1 MVYIFVQPSL
11 AIKFV
16 NWLDVDSKPNI
27 WVIFFSLMIHTQ
39 HRWSMKRRVSTQ
51 LAFGRI
57 HETCHWFGMLT
68 FIRKWM
74 LKKGIQIKIHQK
86 LTINDVKCSQYRSI
100 DIEHSHSVF
109 RKLINQSISI
119 YLYVEVIFIQ
129 NWLHL
134 GWRARGERHHKM
146 CGKKFFFFRLRGLN
160 GFKSR
165 ILKNVH
171 RTSERKMSRR
181 Q

>member
-86 LTINDVKCSQYRSI
+86 LTINDVKCSQYRTFT
-100 DIEHSHSVF
+100 F
-109 RKLINQSISI
+109 RIPKINQSIHFN
-119 YLYVEVIFIQ
+119 LFIRRSYFYSK
-129 NWLHL
+129 LIT
-134 GWRARGERHHKM
+134 
-146 CGKKFFFFRLRGLN
+146 FRLAR
-160 GFKSR
+160 SWR
-165 ILKNVH
+165 TPPQNVW
-171 RTSERKMSRR
+171 EKVFLFPIAWAEWI
-181 Q
+181 